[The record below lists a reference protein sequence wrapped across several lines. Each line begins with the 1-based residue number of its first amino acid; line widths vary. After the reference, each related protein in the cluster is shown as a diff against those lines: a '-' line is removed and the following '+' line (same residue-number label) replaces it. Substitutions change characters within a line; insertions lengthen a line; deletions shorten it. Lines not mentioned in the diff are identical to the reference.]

1 MVPSNG
7 SGGRHIVRLRAS
19 QQVVTKRRFVFA
31 KLPTTGDDR
40 FVVLGSWSAGLALTW
55 VICHRLMAW
64 TGLLPLF
71 VNWFV
76 CGIAVLAL
84 VTRLTDSVTG
94 VRDRV
99 AAAVVHAG
107 ALVLGIALLSAVLFI
122 FVRGAKA
129 LPHLNKY
136 VDDMAGV
143 GSRDPFDKG
152 VPGRGREHKT

>member
-40 FVVLGSWSAGLALTW
+40 FVVLG
-55 VICHRLMAW
+55 
-64 TGLLPLF
+64 
-71 VNWFV
+71 
-76 CGIAVLAL
+76 
-84 VTRLTDSVTG
+84 
-94 VRDRV
+94 
-99 AAAVVHAG
+99 
-107 ALVLGIALLSAVLFI
+107 IALLSAVLFI

-136 VDDMAGV
+136 VDDMAGIGPRATRSTRVFPGGVEQDVVAQPGGPRV
-143 GSRDPFDKG
+143 GDA
-152 VPGRGREHKT
+152 